1 MAADSLTSPH
11 QRPETSGLAARMD
24 VTDGSAPWQPPTPW
38 MAFFLGLG
46 EEIAAE
52 HCAGKRVA
60 AIAIPPARP
69 FAAAFAATG
78 AVVAV
83 AQAVSPLPELDEHF
97 LALSALPPQTRVV
110 VVMGPKTY
118 AGEFVGIVQRP
129 EGTMVRVRYDGMTH
143 YIPKEGCHKIQVGS
157 GGKKTLPTVYRG
169 RGRPNRET
177 GVVRRLLGDGVARQ
191 FLAVPTVD
199 VVLVGQLA
207 TLAEELSTVQVRP
220 LPDGGRTEPIRLAS
234 LLRPTRLLADGGISR
249 SMLISDRSTEFEP
262 PVADVPHVAV
272 FDGARAF
279 SRYRSEFPDS
289 SWIVILDRCSPRL
302 REGVD
307 VANGEYATRRAN
319 FSALA
324 GLDVPAGTEIQAFER
339 R

>member
-1 MAADSLTSPH
+1 MEADSPPQLH
-11 QRPETSGLAARMD
+11 QGFGVPGLAARIH
-24 VTDGSAPWQPPTPW
+24 VYDGSAPWQLPTPW
-38 MAFFLGLG
+38 MAFFLALG
-46 EEIAAE
+46 EEIAAK
-52 HCAGKRVA
+52 HCLGNRVA

-78 AVVAV
+78 AVMAV
-83 AQAVSPLPELDEHF
+83 AQAVSPLPELDQHF
-97 LALSALPPQTRVV
+97 LALSALPPETRVV

-118 AGEFVGIVQRP
+118 AGEFIGVVERP
-129 EGTMVRVRYDGMTH
+129 EGTMVKVKYDGMTH

-157 GGKKTLPTVYRG
+157 GGKKTLPTMYRG
-169 RGRPNRET
+169 HGRMNRER
-177 GVVRRLLGDGVARQ
+177 GVIRRLLGEAVAQQ

-207 TLAEELSTVQVRP
+207 TLEEELSTVKVRP
-220 LPDGGRTEPIRLAS
+220 LADGDRTEPIRLAS

-249 SMLISDRSTEFEP
+249 SMLISDRSTEFDP

-289 SWIVILDRCSPRL
+289 SWIVILDRCSPRF

-307 VANGEYATRRAN
+307 VANVEYATRRAN
-319 FSALA
+319 FNALA
-324 GLDVPAGTEIQAFER
+324 AFDVPAGTEIQAFER